1 MIMQGQYSQ
10 NKLKYPL
17 DGLKVNEL
25 REEAFKNFSLV
36 GLPTKNDEAWKFT
49 SLNEFKD
56 IQWNVPFEEKFLTH
70 DQMSYVS
77 KYLPSDFHNLVFI
90 NGSLNK
96 TLSDID
102 VVLCDEDI
110 AVDDLKINENDPDY
124 KLTQLSRSFAHHKKT
139 LIIDKNTK
147 LSKPVQIMNICSGDV
162 SFLIQP
168 IFNIK
173 VSDDCELK
181 LIHHV
186 LGLQNYASKTQ
197 ALNIDLLID
206 VGARANVKFVNIE
219 NSLNKDFCFERIK
232 INLQNNST
240 ITSLDLGLGSKVA
253 RHYLEVKFNGENSDA
268 GVFGLSLLADT
279 QHCDHYTFI
288 QHVKGNNQSVQHYKS
303 ILTDKSRSVFRG
315 RVRIE
320 PNAQKANSEQLNNNL
335 LISRAALVDSV
346 PQLEIYA
353 DDVKAGHGSTVGQ
366 LNKEEIFYFLSRG
379 ISERQAVQMLS
390 YGYAKELVYKL
401 DNDIIQNFVFQILD
415 EKLSDIF

>member
-147 LSKPVQIMNICSGDV
+147 LSKVQI
-162 SFLIQP
+162 
-168 IFNIK
+168 IF
-173 VSDDCELK
+173 
-181 LIHHV
+181 
-186 LGLQNYASKTQ
+186 
-197 ALNIDLLID
+197 
-206 VGARANVKFVNIE
+206 
-219 NSLNKDFCFERIK
+219 
-232 INLQNNST
+232 
-240 ITSLDLGLGSKVA
+240 
-253 RHYLEVKFNGENSDA
+253 
-268 GVFGLSLLADT
+268 
-279 QHCDHYTFI
+279 
-288 QHVKGNNQSVQHYKS
+288 
-303 ILTDKSRSVFRG
+303 DK
-315 RVRIE
+315 
-320 PNAQKANSEQLNNNL
+320 
-335 LISRAALVDSV
+335 
-346 PQLEIYA
+346 
-353 DDVKAGHGSTVGQ
+353 
-366 LNKEEIFYFLSRG
+366 
-379 ISERQAVQMLS
+379 
-390 YGYAKELVYKL
+390 
-401 DNDIIQNFVFQILD
+401 
-415 EKLSDIF
+415 